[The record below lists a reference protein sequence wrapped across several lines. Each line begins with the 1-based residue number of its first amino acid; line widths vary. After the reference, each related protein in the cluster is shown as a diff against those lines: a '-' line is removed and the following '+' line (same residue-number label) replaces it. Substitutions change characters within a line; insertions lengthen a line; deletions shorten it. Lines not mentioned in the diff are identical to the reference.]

1 MQSDSSSS
9 SSSSFEVIAEDIP
22 DTFDEGE
29 LLDSDTHRGLIKE
42 CHLEQIGET
51 RTLYVNNIPVNLP
64 SNGEPNYSLAHLNNI
79 WYLRIHGVLNR
90 ISITNDGLPKL
101 HPEKD
106 LHVQYINDNKSWQLP
121 KSEVDENSLRSKTD
135 LGMEAMSQEN
145 LKSSITAEQDSLNV
159 HSFLPQSSSKLQS
172 ENTKLIKE
180 TIGETNSLSHHV
192 VSETVQRIDTPVKDN
207 MDFQTRRVSE
217 AKLIRTDKGWVLCV
231 GTKETEL
238 HFDRAAKA
246 TLEKDGEDIYI
257 SVDNELFEIKIKPNS
272 EFSIVRID
280 VAKVIPA
287 STNIQVNGD
296 RGGVETRLDVHK
308 TKVIGNISGQNKATD
323 TEQIMHQTLPPAG
336 TKLLNKGKTDEHGN
350 WPSNFGDKSVSEL
363 TEMMESMYI
372 KDKMNETRYEYPEN
386 YIHSQMPN
394 TVERSFDKTTKTR
407 PGLPSDSATGDV
419 ASKAFPI
426 DNKNETGM
434 YMKSIG

>member
-1 MQSDSSSS
+1 MQSDSSS

-22 DTFDEGE
+22 DKFDEGE
-29 LLDSDTHRGLIKE
+29 LLDSDTHRGLVKE

-51 RTLYVNNIPVNLP
+51 CTLYVNSIPVNLP
-64 SNGEPNYSLAHLNNI
+64 SNGELNYSLVHLNSI
-79 WYLRIHGVLNR
+79 WYLRSHGELNR
-90 ISITNDGLPKL
+90 ISITGDGLPKL

-106 LHVQYINDNKSWQLP
+106 LHIQYINDNKSWQLP
-121 KSEVDENSLRSKTD
+121 KSEADENSLRSKTD
-135 LGMEAMSQEN
+135 LRMEDMSQGN
-145 LKSSITAEQDSLNV
+145 LKSSITAEQDSLSS
-159 HSFLPQSSSKLQS
+159 HFFLPLSYSKLQS

-180 TIGETNSLSHHV
+180 TIDETNSLSHHV
-192 VSETVQRIDTPVKDN
+192 VSETVQKIDTTVKDN
-207 MDFQTRRVSE
+207 IDFQTRTVSE
-217 AKLIRTDKGWVLCV
+217 VKLIRTDKGWVLCV

-238 HFDRAAKA
+238 NVDQAAKA

-280 VAKVIPA
+280 EAKVIPA
-287 STNIQVNGD
+287 STNIPVNGD

-350 WPSNFGDKSVSEL
+350 WSSNFGDKSVSEL

-372 KDKMNETRYEYPEN
+372 KDKMNETRNEYPEN

-394 TVERSFDKTTKTR
+394 TVDRSFDKTTKTR

-419 ASKAFPI
+419 ASKAFPT
-426 DNKNETGM
+426 DNKDETGM